1 MREKFLAKDYVNNDY
16 RDIVF
21 NRRSCRRFD
30 PSQNISRDEIIEMLD
45 EATITPSACNL
56 QSWHF
61 VVVDNEEARYKVK
74 AVTMPFN
81 YPQLETAPVTI
92 FILGDTQSH
101 KVYREVWTK
110 VYEEGK
116 ITKEK
121 LDAIFNSFLPMYEKA
136 DRDFLIKGATLDSSM
151 LAMQLLLV
159 ARAHGYEANAWAG
172 YNSKDLVAT
181 LNLDNERFVPVM
193 AISIGKPGEEPLESE
208 RYDVNSKI
216 NFLA

>member
-1 MREKFLAKDYVNNDY
+1 MREKFLSRNYVNNDY

-21 NRRSCRRFD
+21 NRRSCRKFD
-30 PSQNISRDEIIEMLD
+30 PNHVVTREEIVEMLD

-61 VVVDNEEARYKVK
+61 VVVDNEEARAKVK

-92 FILGDTQSH
+92 FILGDTHSH

-110 VYEEGK
+110 VYEEGR

-121 LDAIFNSFLPMYEKA
+121 LDSIFNSFLPLYEKA
-136 DRDFLIKGATLDSSM
+136 DRDFLIKDATLDSSM
-151 LAMQLLLV
+151 LAMQLLLI

-172 YNSKDLVAT
+172 YNAKSLVET
-181 LNLDNERFVPVM
+181 LGLDTERFVPIM
-193 AISIGKPGEEPLESE
+193 AISIGKPGEVPLEST
-208 RYDVNSKI
+208 RYDVNAKI
-216 NFLA
+216 DFLA